1 MNTKKKILISV
12 VIPGFNEEAIVTDHL
27 TKIFQYLTTL
37 GDKYNWE
44 VIFVNDG
51 SKDKTGKLADDFAQG
66 KEHITVIHHQRN
78 MNLGKAL
85 MTGFSASK
93 GDYIVVLDMDLS
105 YSADH
110 IEKLLDV
117 IIKEDA
123 DIVIASPYMK
133 GGKVTKVP
141 FIRKVLS
148 RFMNRLIMLVAQERI
163 HTFTSMVR
171 AYKREFITSVNLKGT
186 SHTINPEIIY
196 KGIILRAR
204 ILEIPAHLDWTLQ
217 RTEGVKRT
225 SSMKI
230 LFGIMKGLMSAFIFK
245 PYAYFLGIGFFL
257 LLIVIY
263 MLVWIAIHIIN
274 VYPYV
279 EVTSQYFDDKFS
291 NAVAEVFNSR
301 PHAFFIAGVVLIIAL
316 QFISLGFIALQNK
329 RNFEEIFHFMTNI
342 NRKLEDQAGK

>member
-1 MNTKKKILISV
+1 MHNEKKILVSV
-12 VIPGFNEEAIVTDHL
+12 VIPGYNESGIVTAHL
-27 TKIFQYLTTL
+27 GIIYHYLESL
-37 GDKYNWE
+37 GDKYSWE
-44 VIFVNDG
+44 IIFVNDG
-51 SKDKTGKLADDFAQG
+51 SKDDTGRLADEFATG
-66 KEHITVIHHQRN
+66 REHITVVHHKRN

-85 MTGFSASK
+85 MTGFNASH
-93 GDYIVVLDMDLS
+93 GDYIIVLDMDLS
-105 YSADH
+105 YSVDH

-117 IIKEDA
+117 IIREEA

-133 GGKVTKVP
+133 GGKVTRVP
-141 FIRKVLS
+141 FMRKILS
-148 RFMNRLIMLVAQERI
+148 RFMNRLIMLVAQEKI

-171 AYKREFITSVNLKGT
+171 AYKREFITSLNLKGT

-204 ILEIPAHLDWTLQ
+204 IMEIPAHLDWTLQ
-217 RTEGVKRT
+217 RNAGGART

-230 LFGIMKGLMSAFIFK
+230 LLGIMKGLMSAFIFK
-245 PYAYFLGIGFFL
+245 PYAYFLGIGFML

-263 MLVWIAIHIIN
+263 LLAWIIIHIIHI
-274 VYPYV
+274 YPAIQA
-279 EVTSQYFDDKFS
+279 TSQYFDDKFS

-329 RNFEEIFHFMTNI
+329 RNFEETYHFLTNI
-342 NRKLEDQAGK
+342 HRRLNEPEK